1 VGIHIGG
8 AGKRENVLGKL
19 PEVDVEAPVG
29 KRVDPKTHTLEISL
43 EIQTIP
49 DPAPSDIECHVPNIS
64 SFGHPIIR
72 DPSVAE
78 NL

>member
-8 AGKRENVLGKL
+8 AGKRENVLGEL
-19 PEVDVEAPVG
+19 PEVDIKPTIG

-43 EIQTIP
+43 EIQPIP
-49 DPAPSDIECHVPNIS
+49 DPAASDLICNIPDDGS
-64 SFGHPIIR
+64 GIDLVNR
-72 DPSVAE
+72 NPSVTE